1 MRCDALQGHHHV
13 GSFLAAFPFVNSNL
27 FRPISVFCGLCRYAV
42 ATQAFPVPQ
51 QPFNL
56 PQGGKICSRLC
67 FREGQIY
74 FFILPQGG
82 SLRRNDEARR
92 AGLSVRPLGL
102 HIPRWIGRKDKATT
116 CPFLATLQRVV
127 ASFAFQGDG
136 EPHHNHYKHPNHHRH
151 PHHPIPPIHTHELR
165 IAEESGCMKP
175 SKK

>member
-92 AGLSVRPLGL
+92 AGLSVRWVCIFRDGLGGKIRPLPARFSRRSNVWSQAL
-102 HIPRWIGRKDKATT
+102 HSKGMVSPITITTNTLTTTDIPIT
-116 CPFLATLQRVV
+116 PFHPFTLT
-127 ASFAFQGDG
+127 S
-136 EPHHNHYKHPNHHRH
+136 
-151 PHHPIPPIHTHELR
+151 
-165 IAEESGCMKP
+165 
-175 SKK
+175 